1 MTGLKRRV
9 DRVVESVLAAL
20 MAGMVLAVL
29 WQVATRYLLRDPSSV
44 TEELARFG
52 LMWLGLLGASY
63 GFGQRAHLAVEI
75 LPKSLKLDLFVAA
88 TVATFAIVVLVIGGF
103 RLVDA
108 TLALGQ
114 TSAALQI
121 ERGYIYLAL
130 PLSGALVLFYT
141 VEAALARVR
150 NHGSD

>member
-1 MTGLKRRV
+1 MTEAKRHV
-9 DRVVESVLAAL
+9 DRVLEAVLATL

-63 GFGQRAHLAVEI
+63 GFGKNAHLAVELI
-75 LPKSLKLDLFVAA
+75 PKSRSLDLFVAA
-88 TVATFAIVVLVIGGF
+88 AVATFAIAVLVIGGF

-114 TSAALQI
+114 TSAALQV
-121 ERGYIYLAL
+121 ERGYVYLAL

-141 VEAALARVR
+141 VEASLVRVR
-150 NHGSD
+150 GHGAD